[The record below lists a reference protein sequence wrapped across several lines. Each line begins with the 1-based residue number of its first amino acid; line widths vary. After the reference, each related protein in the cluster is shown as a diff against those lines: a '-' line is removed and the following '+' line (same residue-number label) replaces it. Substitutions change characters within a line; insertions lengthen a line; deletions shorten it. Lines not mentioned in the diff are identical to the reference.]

1 MHVDGDRLSI
11 RRPRR
16 AVKPKLGDGARR
28 VKIVWK
34 GLKPRRK
41 LPRTVTVPVTMV
53 DERGKRFAL
62 KVRVPRG

>member
-1 MHVDGDRLSI
+1 VKAA
-11 RRPRR
+11 RPRR

-34 GLKPRRK
+34 DLRAKRR
-41 LPRTVTVPVTMV
+41 LGRRVLVPVTMV

-62 KVRVPRG
+62 RVKARRQRR

>member
-1 MHVDGDRLSI
+1 
-11 RRPRR
+11 
-16 AVKPKLGDGARR
+16 VKPKLGDGARR